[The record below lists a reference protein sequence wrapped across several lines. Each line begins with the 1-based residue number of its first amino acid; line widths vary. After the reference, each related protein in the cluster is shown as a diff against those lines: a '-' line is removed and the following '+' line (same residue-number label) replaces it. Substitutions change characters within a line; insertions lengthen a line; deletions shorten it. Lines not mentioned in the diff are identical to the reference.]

1 MIVLFYPVPPDKRPE
16 IEGVPASYSPG
27 DFLSLNCTTTNVGR
41 TSSSQYL
48 KHGLQSSV
56 PPHIT
61 WVLNKEEV
69 TDFGL
74 ERHYPSTYSTY
85 LGTTL
90 TITTLGLQ
98 FWVKKKHFKDGKLVV
113 SCSATIPHIYN
124 RKSDSYVVGRLVK
137 TVRQL

>member
-1 MIVLFYPVPPDKRPE
+1 M
-16 IEGVPASYSPG
+16 
-27 DFLSLNCTTTNVGR
+27 
-41 TSSSQYL
+41 
-48 KHGLQSSV
+48 
-56 PPHIT
+56 
-61 WVLNKEEV
+61 LNKEEV

-137 TVRQL
+137 TVRQLNSKQVSTQSDLYSYIEGRLVHTDKELNSRLVSTHRQTGYHTQTDRQL